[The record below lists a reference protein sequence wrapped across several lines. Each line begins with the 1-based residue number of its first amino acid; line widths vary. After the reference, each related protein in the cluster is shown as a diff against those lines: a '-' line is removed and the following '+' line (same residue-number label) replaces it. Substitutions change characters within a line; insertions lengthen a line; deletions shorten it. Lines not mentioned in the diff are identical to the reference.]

1 MQHEVRHQRTQRTG
15 RVVYREQAAARNRQA
30 VIEIHLAAIVQVR
43 EHAHTA
49 GDRQNDDGQL
59 DKHILSA
66 EHLTDDLHIVLPV
79 CRGICRTQ
87 IDQILL
93 MFRHA
98 ALRRHNH
105 RQQLRHKESHRGQHD
120 GPQIAFHA
128 IPHET
133 LRTGVS

>member
-15 RVVYREQAAARNRQA
+15 RVVHREQAAARNRQA

-66 EHLTDDLHIVLPV
+66 EHLTDTLHIALPA
-79 CRGICRTQ
+79 CRGIGRTQ

-93 MFRHA
+93 MCR
-98 ALRRHNH
+98 
-105 RQQLRHKESHRGQHD
+105 
-120 GPQIAFHA
+120 
-128 IPHET
+128 
-133 LRTGVS
+133 

>member
-66 EHLTDDLHIVLPV
+66 EHLTDALHISLPA
-79 CRGICRTQ
+79 CRGIGRTQ
-87 IDQILL
+87 IGQILL
-93 MFRHA
+93 MCRQA
-98 ALRRHNH
+98 VLRRHNH